1 MLLAGQKKENNDD
14 EVCGNSCIVVSTVWV
29 FIQHP
34 DPAEYLRLVVE
45 DETTGAVLPTLGIFS
60 TKSENRGKCQQ
71 N

>member
-14 EVCGNSCIVVSTVWV
+14 EVCGNSCIVVSTAWV

-34 DPAEYLRLVVE
+34 DPAEYHRHVVE
-45 DETTGAVLPTLGIFS
+45 VETTGAVLPTLGIFS
-60 TKSENRGKCQQ
+60 TKSENREKCQQ